1 MRKLVPLGIAL
12 CLVLAAFVSPIR
24 TSSAQGAGLVSS
36 ILNRME
42 RNQRSLKS
50 LRANITME
58 KYNAQLRDKDG
69 YRGIVAYIPGAG
81 RSAFVRLEWT
91 QPQHEILT
99 VANNSYQLYRPRLN
113 TVIEGSSRS
122 VHNKADNDLLKL
134 LNMNAAQF
142 RSEFGEF
149 QDVQEDTLWGGVRTW
164 HFKAMPKG
172 PASYRHIEV
181 WVDDNG
187 MPVQLKM
194 VEKNDDSTTVRL
206 TDIARN
212 ASIPPGEFVQKLD
225 PSVKRIKG

>member
-1 MRKLVPLGIAL
+1 MKKLVPLG
-12 CLVLAAFVSPIR
+12 LAILLLFGAIVNPLR
-24 TSSAQGAGLVSS
+24 TTSAQSAGLVSS

-58 KYNAQLRDKDG
+58 KYNAQLHDKDG
-69 YRGIVAYIPGAG
+69 YRGVVAYIPGAG

-91 QPQHEILT
+91 HPQHEILT
-99 VANNSYQLYRPRLN
+99 VANNSYQLYRPRLG
-113 TVIEGSSRS
+113 TVIEGNTRS
-122 VHNKADNDLLKL
+122 TPKQDNDLLKL

-142 RSEFGEF
+142 RSQFGSF
-149 QDVQEDTLWGGVRTW
+149 QDVQEDTLWGGVHTT
-164 HFKAMPKG
+164 HFKAVPKG

-206 TDIARN
+206 TDIAKN
-212 ASIPPGEFVQKLD
+212 ASIPMDEFTQKLD